1 MAEAGSG
8 GPAGAGSPY
17 VSIDLAKVEHNARTI
32 ARLCAGRG
40 IAVAGVTKGV
50 CGLPRVARAMLR
62 GGVSGIGESR
72 LANVRRLAEDGVRA
86 RVMLLRPPALS
97 EADAVVAHTDITLN
111 SELAVIEALH
121 AAARRRGCV
130 HEVVVMV
137 DLGDLREGV
146 WPGDLVA
153 FVRRVRELSGVR
165 LAGIGTNLSCYGG
178 VVPTADN
185 MGRLVECALEIERT
199 FGIEL
204 ELVSGG
210 NSSSL
215 PLIAAGAM
223 PPRVNH
229 VRIGE
234 AILLG
239 RETIRRQAWPHTHQ
253 DAFVLHAEVI
263 ERKRK
268 PSVPV
273 GERGEDAFGRRPGFV
288 DRGERERAIV
298 ALGRADVAAEGIAP
312 TDPRLVVLGASSD
325 ALIVDVTDAE
335 PRVEVGDRIAFGVD
349 YGALLTAMASPYV
362 DKRCIAR
369 GNVDG

>member
-1 MAEAGSG
+1 MTAEAGSRE
-8 GPAGAGSPY
+8 PAGGPY
-17 VSIDLAKVEHNARTI
+17 VSIDLAKVEHNAHTI
-32 ARLCAGRG
+32 ARLCASRG
-40 IAVAGVTKGV
+40 IAVAGVTKGA

-62 GGVSGIGESR
+62 GGVSGLGESR
-72 LANVRRLAEDGVRA
+72 LANVRRLAEGGVRA
-86 RVMLLRPPALS
+86 RVMLLRPPALA
-97 EADAVVAHTDITLN
+97 EADAAVAHTDISLN

-121 AAARRRGCV
+121 AAARRRGRV

-146 WPGDLVA
+146 WPEDLVA
-153 FVRRVRELSGVR
+153 FVRRVLELRGVR

-178 VVPTADN
+178 VVPTAEN

-204 ELVSGG
+204 DLVSGG

-239 RETIRRQAWPHTHQ
+239 RETIRRTPWPHTHQ

-268 PSVPV
+268 PSVPL
-273 GERGEDAFGRRPGFV
+273 GERGEDAFGRRPEFV

-298 ALGRADVAAEGIAP
+298 ALGRADVAVEGIAP

-349 YGALLTAMASPYV
+349 YGGLLTAMASPYV

-369 GNVDG
+369 GDVDG